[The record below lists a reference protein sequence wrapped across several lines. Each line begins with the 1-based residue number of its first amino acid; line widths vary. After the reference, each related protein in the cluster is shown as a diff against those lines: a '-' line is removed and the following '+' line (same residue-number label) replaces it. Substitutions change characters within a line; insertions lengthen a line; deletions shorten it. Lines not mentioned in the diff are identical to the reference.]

1 MSHSP
6 SSCCVMQTEGR
17 PSLLRGTDAYHVG
30 SVVEGSPM
38 CSSLATVCCLFC
50 FNIDEMAGS
59 QLCVSRMLLLFLC
72 DDRET
77 A

>member
-6 SSCCVMQTEGR
+6 SCCVMQAEGR
-17 PSLLRGTDAYHVG
+17 PSLLRGTDASHVG
-30 SVVEGSPM
+30 SVVEGSLM
-38 CSSLATVCCLFC
+38 CSSPATVCCLCC

-72 DDRET
+72 EDRET